1 MTLQQPLLQLRTL
14 HEKGLCRWKQLAT
27 PVPVTA
33 QEKTA

>member
-27 PVPVTA
+27 PITA